1 MKNSQLTLKAATEMN
16 DFSERFKNFVFSN
29 PLIAML
35 FMPFIIGM
43 AGFLVML
50 QFIIGFFSFVAY
62 CFKSDKK

>member
-1 MKNSQLTLKAATEMN
+1 MN